1 MPVEIRQL
9 VINSRVVA
17 DDTSEPP
24 VTMNGSSGKAEEQL
38 EIIERCVAEVMRI
51 LEDRQER

>member
-17 DDTSEPP
+17 DDKAEPP
-24 VTMNGSSGKAEEQL
+24 VSLSGSSGNAEEQL